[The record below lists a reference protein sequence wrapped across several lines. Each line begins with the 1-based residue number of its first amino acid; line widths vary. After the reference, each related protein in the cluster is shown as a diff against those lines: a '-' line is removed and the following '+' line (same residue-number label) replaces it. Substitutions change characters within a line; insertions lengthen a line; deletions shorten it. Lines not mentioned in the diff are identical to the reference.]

1 INYKLVGN
9 IPYYITGK
17 LFRILSDAENK
28 PSISVFTIQ
37 REVAERI
44 TASPPK
50 MNRLSAIIQWWAE
63 PSIVSWLSRDDFSPK
78 PDVDSAIVKLVSR
91 IVDHGSGE
99 KLVAQKYYRMVRVL
113 FQQPRKTVLNN
124 LAEILPDKE
133 RITLML
139 TGLGID
145 GKNRPQDLGVQEILE
160 IARKFEDS
168 SL

>member
-1 INYKLVGN
+1 
-9 IPYYITGK
+9 
-17 LFRILSDAENK
+17 
-28 PSISVFTIQ
+28 
-37 REVAERI
+37 
-44 TASPPK
+44 

>member
-1 INYKLVGN
+1 
-9 IPYYITGK
+9 
-17 LFRILSDAENK
+17 
-28 PSISVFTIQ
+28 
-37 REVAERI
+37 
-44 TASPPK
+44 
-50 MNRLSAIIQWWAE
+50 
-63 PSIVSWLSRDDFSPK
+63 
-78 PDVDSAIVKLVSR
+78 
-91 IVDHGSGE
+91 
-99 KLVAQKYYRMVRVL
+99 MVRVL